1 MKSNLLLALLSTLLV
16 LACTSHSTSRDDDD
30 DDEAPPTAAAA
41 TTASASSLAPAPLSG
56 ATVLAFDQETAGAL
70 PSGWKAEGT
79 NQKGPVATWKVIA
92 DATAPSKPNVLSLTS
107 PNHDSSGTFN
117 ICWTDRV
124 RFKEGR
130 IEVSLKPNAGKED
143 QGGGPIWRVQDKDD
157 YYICRANPL
166 ESNFRV
172 YYVQSGSRHQLASAN
187 VSISSGQWHTI
198 AIEHRGEH
206 IACWLDG
213 SKLLDATDEH
223 LPSAGGVGV
232 WTKSDAASSF
242 DDLKIQP

>member
-1 MKSNLLLALLSTLLV
+1 MKSTLLIASLTALV
-16 LACTSHSTSRDDDD
+16 LAACTSHSTSRDEDDD
-30 DDEAPPTAAAA
+30 DDEGAPTAVAA
-41 TTASASSLAPAPLSG
+41 ASASSLAPAPLSG
-56 ATVLAFDQETAGAL
+56 ATVLAFDQEPAGAL
-70 PSGWKAEGT
+70 PAGWKAEGT

-107 PNHDSSGTFN
+107 PNHDSGSTFN
-117 ICWTDRV
+117 VCWTDRA

-130 IEVSLKPNAGKED
+130 IEVSLKPNTGSED
-143 QGGGPIWRVQDKDD
+143 QGGGPIWRVQDKDE

-172 YYVQSGSRHQLASAN
+172 YYVQNGSRHQLASAD
-187 VSISSGQWHTI
+187 VKIATGKWHTI
-198 AIEHRGEH
+198 AIEHHGER

-213 SKLLDATDEH
+213 EKLLEATDGH
-223 LPSAGGVGV
+223 LPNAGGVGV